1 MKEEKQD
8 RRSKVVAIND
18 VANEV
23 VLRCIRGRESYRVK
37 ESKMEVWWHG
47 GINEVRWDVKG
58 VDKYEH
64 VYIFSLHYLLLG
76 FLLST
81 TLFSHL
87 SLKEIL

>member
-37 ESKMEVWWHG
+37 ESKMEVW
-47 GINEVRWDVKG
+47 
-58 VDKYEH
+58 
-64 VYIFSLHYLLLG
+64 
-76 FLLST
+76 
-81 TLFSHL
+81 
-87 SLKEIL
+87 